1 MNIRTDN
8 RAPAAPALALTE
20 PAARGDEAADLAA
33 AQARILALEAAL
45 AAATA
50 SGNAAFERL
59 SMAVSASGMIGVWDG
74 DMVNGVVYTDDNLAR
89 IYGLDAAQGIAGQP
103 SRYHFQSVHPE
114 DRPAMAAK
122 FDALLVEGTVFEN
135 EHRIIRPDGVQRW
148 VLARGGLSRTETG
161 APLRLTGVS
170 IDITERKEEEARQ
183 AFLLALQDR
192 LRDLSDPDAILHAA
206 AEALGQHLG
215 ANRIGFGRV
224 DEDGRHI
231 AVICGYARDAE
242 PIDGVFAIEAFGREN
257 FKRLRAGETVVH
269 DDVLATGD
277 DMRETWERIK
287 TRAHVS
293 VPMTRD
299 GVYRGTLF
307 VSFLAPHAWTP
318 AEIGLI
324 EAVAARL
331 WEAAERAR
339 AEQTLRD
346 AEERTRIALAAGGLG
361 TWEIDL
367 ANGQTRRSAR
377 HDEIFGYATAPV
389 DWSIDIFLDHVMPAD
404 REWVAARLREAV
416 AGPNGLHAEFRILA
430 ADGMEKW
437 VYVRAQLVADGGRPA
452 RLMGIIA
459 DISARKADEARLV
472 ASEKMFRSF
481 AQAMPHHVWS
491 AGPDGEID
499 WYNDRVYEY
508 SGLTPEVLLGPH
520 GWRHVVHP
528 DDVPKVWTNRG
539 GMPAGNW
546 LEIQYRLRRADGEYR
561 WFDRKAVP
569 VRDEDGRLLW
579 WLGTATDIHDQK
591 TGAEALAAL
600 NASLEAQIEQRTAE
614 LMAAEAALRQ
624 SQKMEAVGQLTGG
637 IAHDFNNML
646 QGIAGSLELMER
658 RVAQGRTAEAEKFLG
673 TARDG
678 ISRAAALTHQLL
690 AFSRRQALTAK
701 RVDFAR
707 LIDGIAGLIQQTAGP
722 AIAFERR
729 IPVGCWPVRCDPNQL
744 ENAILNLAINARDAM
759 PAGGLLTVTAEHAV
773 LDAAAVKGL
782 GAEPG
787 AYLRISVIDNG
798 AGMSDDV
805 LEHAFEPFFTTKPA
819 GQGTGLGLSQVYG
832 FARQSNGI
840 LRLESAVGVGTSVH
854 IYLPRDLENVEGA
867 GEITVSAGTSVGS
880 EAGAAKILV
889 VEDEEEIRNFAAEVL
904 RELGHE
910 VVTAAA
916 GADALVALRGANG
929 DFALLVADV
938 GLPGGLNGRQLA
950 DAAREL
956 RAGLPVLL
964 ITGYA
969 GGALGQS
976 LPTGMQLLKKP
987 FSWQQLAEATAAALS
1002 ED

>member
-1 MNIRTDN
+1 LKISTDRRAAAN
-8 RAPAAPALALTE
+8 PEPAMPAPAA
-20 PAARGDEAADLAA
+20 LAA
-33 AQARILALEAAL
+33 AQARIAALEAAL
-45 AAATA
+45 ADSAAKTV
-50 SGNAAFERL
+50 AFERL
-59 SMAVSASGMIGVWDG
+59 TRALGASGMIGVWDG
-74 DMVNGVVYTDDNLAR
+74 DLVNGVVYTDENLAR
-89 IYGLDAAQGIAGQP
+89 IYGIDPAMGIAGLP
-103 SRYHFQSVHPE
+103 SRHHFQYVHPE
-114 DRPAMAAK
+114 DRPAMAAT
-122 FDALLVEGTVFEN
+122 FDALLAEGTEFAS
-135 EHRIIRPDGVQRW
+135 EHRIVRPDGAQRW
-148 VLARGGLSRTETG
+148 VLARGRMSRAEDG

-170 IDITERKEEEARQ
+170 IDITARKTEEMLQ

-192 LRDLSDPDAILHAA
+192 LRGLSDPDAILHAA
-206 AEALGQHLG
+206 AEALGTRLG

-224 DEDGRHI
+224 HEDGRQI
-231 AVICGYARDAE
+231 SVMCGYARDAARIE
-242 PIDGVFAIEAFGREN
+242 GVFALDTFGREN
-257 FKRLRAGETVVH
+257 LDRLRAGQTVVH
-269 DDVLATGD
+269 DDVLADGD
-277 DMRETWERIK
+277 DARATWARIG

-307 VSFLAPHAWTP
+307 VSFLEPHAWTED
-318 AEIGLI
+318 EIGLI
-324 EAVAARL
+324 EAVAGRL

-367 ANGQTRRSAR
+367 VSGQTRRSTR
-377 HDEIFGYATAPV
+377 HDEIFGYAEPPAL
-389 DWSIDIFLDHVMPAD
+389 WSVEMFLGYVVPAD
-404 REWVAARLREAV
+404 RERVAARLREAA
-416 AGPNGLHAEFRILA
+416 AGPMALHEEFRILA
-430 ADGMEKW
+430 ADGTEKW
-437 VYVRAQLVADGGRPA
+437 VNVRAQRVAGDGRPA

-508 SGLTPEVLLGPH
+508 SGLTPAVMLAPD

-528 DDVPKVWTNRG
+528 DDVAKLWANRG
-539 GMPAGNW
+539 KLPAGDG
-546 LEIQYRLRRADGEYR
+546 LEITYRLRRADGEYR
-561 WFDRKAVP
+561 WFERKAVP

-579 WLGTATDIHDQK
+579 WLGTATDIHEQK

-600 NASLEAQIEQRTAE
+600 NESLEAQIEQRTAE

-658 RVAQGRTAEAEKFLG
+658 RVGQGRTAEAEKFLAA
-673 TARDG
+673 ARDG

-690 AFSRRQALTAK
+690 AFSRRQALAAK
-701 RVDFAR
+701 RVDVSK
-707 LIDGIAGLIQQTAGP
+707 LVEGIAGLIQQTTGP

-729 IPVGCWPVRCDPNQL
+729 IADGCWAVRCDPNQL
-744 ENAILNLAINARDAM
+744 ENALLNLAINARDAM
-759 PAGGLLTVTAEHAV
+759 PGGGVLTVAAEPTV
-773 LDAAAVKGL
+773 LDEAAVKGF

-787 AYLRISVIDNG
+787 AYVRISVIDNG
-798 AGMSDDV
+798 AGMSADV

-840 LRLESAVGVGTSVH
+840 LRLESAVGVGTTVH
-854 IYLPRDLENVEGA
+854 IYLPRDVSGEDGA
-867 GEITVSAGTSVGS
+867 GAIAASAGMTDAAGA
-880 EAGAAKILV
+880 EMPAGAARILV

-904 RELGHE
+904 RDLGHE

-916 GADALVALRGANG
+916 GADALAAMRGAKE
-929 DFALLVADV
+929 FALLVADV

-969 GGALGQS
+969 GGSLGQS
-976 LPTGMQLLKKP
+976 LPAGMQLLRKP
-987 FSWQQLAEATAAALS
+987 FSWQQLADATAAALA
-1002 ED
+1002 DG